1 MIHQRDAFVV
11 QGIVLGG
18 GNQSRWQAAQIRVQ
32 RAMSRQR
39 IRAQVR
45 SNCCTNQ
52 PNACASRPQ
61 PLALELTLGWD
72 KVRSVLGQM
81 SSTALDDIDAL
92 AKRAAA
98 STAIAPP
105 ALSPASAG
113 FGMTGPTWSGSLADQ
128 RATLNRSSTAAGAG
142 CSGASR

>member
-39 IRAQVR
+39 IRAEVR
-45 SNCCTNQ
+45 S
-52 PNACASRPQ
+52 
-61 PLALELTLGWD
+61 PLLHEPAQRLRLQTPAAGFGAPAGLGQGE
-72 KVRSVLGQM
+72 VGVGQM

>member
-1 MIHQRDAFVV
+1 MIHQPDAFVV

-18 GNQSRWQAAQIRVQ
+18 GNQSRWQAAQIRV
-32 RAMSRQR
+32 RGLCRGNVSGL
-39 IRAQVR
+39 R
-45 SNCCTNQ
+45 SGAHCCTNQ